1 MRLPQVGGRCSGVAA
16 PVVLAMGACAP
27 PSGTID
33 AVRQRTRALV
43 QISDEPR
50 AGEVRECL

>member
-1 MRLPQVGGRCSGVAA
+1 
-16 PVVLAMGACAP
+16 VVLAMGACAP